1 MATIDATKHGIAH
14 IVGGTASQKR
24 NSLHAGGPLAVAAG
38 HFVAV
43 VLAKDL
49 PPPDAAGNVA
59 VTMRMFEFLLLECFK
74 PGPDFPDHQAWV
86 AEVTAFSQMLA
97 DLDDGS
103 VSWVPCSVEQLQ
115 ARFLVRAQQLPDVRR
130 ILPRAKLTVYTAA
143 ADFTDTAWDYVSAKL
158 LMARDPTCSNLM
170 QFRQTIGYAYTLADR
185 QSNNFTEIW
194 DYIKTSDGLDGV
206 DDVGRA
212 AGASKVAT
220 WFRRTR
226 QDSNLYMFFD
236 VDECAVEVSRRQE
249 DAEGRF
255 LPLFEGR
262 YRDAYPSIAV
272 VLKKSCDGG
281 AAAQFTTSMAIQ
293 LQNTQKLDGPIA
305 SDCERLHHERSA
317 VPGHWQAARRR
328 KHDAGARRRRVHQ
341 G

>member
-1 MATIDATKHGIAH
+1 MCVT
-14 IVGGTASQKR
+14 
-24 NSLHAGGPLAVAAG
+24 LA
-38 HFVAV
+38 
-43 VLAKDL
+43 
-49 PPPDAAGNVA
+49 
-59 VTMRMFEFLLLECFK
+59 R
-74 PGPDFPDHQAWV
+74 
-86 AEVTAFSQMLA
+86 
-97 DLDDGS
+97 
-103 VSWVPCSVEQLQ
+103 
-115 ARFLVRAQQLPDVRR
+115 
-130 ILPRAKLTVYTAA
+130 
-143 ADFTDTAWDYVSAKL
+143 
-158 LMARDPTCSNLM
+158 
-170 QFRQTIGYAYTLADR
+170 TIGYAYTLADR
-185 QSNNFTEIW
+185 QSGNFTEIW